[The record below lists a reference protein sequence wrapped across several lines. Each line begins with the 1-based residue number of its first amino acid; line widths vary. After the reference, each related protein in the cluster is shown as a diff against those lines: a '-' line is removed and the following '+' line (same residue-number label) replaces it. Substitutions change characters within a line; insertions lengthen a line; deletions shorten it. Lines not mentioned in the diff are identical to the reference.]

1 MTVSKGNLIDTLAEQ
16 QGITKVAAAAHID
29 SVLQL
34 IGNAA
39 ATGDKVTLSDLTP
52 IMQEIGEI
60 VIDST
65 KQRFSQ
71 GVAPD
76 GSRWAPKSQTTL
88 NRYGARTSNTIDIR
102 PLFGPSG
109 ALSSQIFYEAA
120 PDSVTWGS
128 PMIYAATQQFG
139 AAQGQFGAAI
149 GRTKPSA
156 KRPKSQDYYFPIPWG
171 NIPAR
176 PFLGISAEDQ
186 TNILDVITEALV
198 RSAAAG

>member
-1 MTVSKGNLIDTLAEQ
+1 MAEIV
-16 QGITKVAAAAHID
+16 ITNDEI
-29 SVLQL
+29 
-34 IGNAA
+34 
-39 ATGDKVTLSDLTP
+39 TGALLRLSATLSDLTP

-60 VIDST
+60 VTRST
-65 KQRFSQ
+65 GRRFGE

-88 NRYGARTSNTIDIR
+88 NRYGARTSNRIDIR

-139 AAQGQFGAAI
+139 AAQGAF
-149 GRTKPSA
+149 GRTA
-156 KRPKSQDYYFPIPWG
+156 RNGPIPWG